1 MAHRLEAKVA
11 IITRAGQGIG
21 EATARAFAREGASVI
36 IAERN
41 AETGARGAVDLS
53 AAGQDATFGGKRA
66 DIRASSP
73 KWRC

>member
-11 IITRAGQGIG
+11 IITGAGQGIG

-41 AETGARGAVDLS
+41 AETGARGAVDLT
-53 AAGQDATFGGKRA
+53 AAGQAAIFGGKRA